1 MSSSIDIGKDTL
13 IPYLL
18 DRGYSSIDYV
28 IISHFDQDH
37 VGGILTLLQELKVN
51 NVIIG
56 KQFETSE
63 NYEKFIQI
71 VKEKKLNVM
80 VVQADQRINIENNIY
95 FDVLWPV
102 SDSKIS
108 ENSINNNALM
118 CKLNFNSFSLLFTGD
133 IEKEAEEVIV
143 SKYKNS
149 DILKSTIL
157 KVAHHGSKTS
167 STEEF
172 LNLVKPKFALIGV
185 GENNNFG
192 HPSDDVIQRLENM
205 RN

>member
-1 MSSSIDIGKDTL
+1 M
-13 IPYLL
+13 
-18 DRGYSSIDYV
+18 
-28 IISHFDQDH
+28 F
-37 VGGILTLLQELKVN
+37 GGILTLLQELKVN
-51 NVIIG
+51 NIIIG

-80 VVQADQRINIENNIY
+80 VVQAGQRINIENNIY
-95 FDVLWPV
+95 FDVLWPAG
-102 SDSKIS
+102 DSKIS
-108 ENSINNNALM
+108 ENSINNNALV

-133 IEKEAEEVIV
+133 IEKEAEEIIV

-167 STEEF
+167 STEGF
-172 LNLVKPKFALIGV
+172 LNLVKPKIALIGV

-192 HPSDDVIQRLENM
+192 HPSEEVIQRLENM
-205 RN
+205 RKSNL